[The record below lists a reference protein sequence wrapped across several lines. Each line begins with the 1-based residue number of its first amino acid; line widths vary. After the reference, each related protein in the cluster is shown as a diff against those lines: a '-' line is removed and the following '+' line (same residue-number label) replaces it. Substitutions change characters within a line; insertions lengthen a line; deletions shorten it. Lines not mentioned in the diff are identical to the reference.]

1 MAHRIVLLFGF
12 MAVSA
17 APLQAAEQKKPE
29 APEQKELEALLNRE
43 IVGPVLPMTEVQ
55 RYCEARVPAMPEVG
69 HHPQEGTDRR
79 WAPSE
84 AWSGAAR
91 WQAEAARLRAA
102 VLDRIVY
109 RGEAAKWRDA
119 PAKVEWLETIK
130 GGPGYR
136 IKKLRFEA
144 LPGMWIPALLY
155 EPEKL
160 SGKVPVVLNVN
171 GHVGGPG
178 KAYVPKQIRCINQ
191 AKRGMLA
198 LNLEWVGM
206 GQLGTIGFDH
216 SRMNQIDLCGS
227 SGLAP
232 FYLSMKRGLDI
243 LLSLEHA
250 DPDRLAV
257 TGLSGGGWQ
266 TIFLSSLDTRV
277 KLANPV
283 AGYSSF
289 RTRVW
294 HLKDLGEA
302 EQTPNDLATLV
313 DYTHLT
319 AMMAPRPTL
328 LTYNS
333 KDDCCFESGY
343 ALPPLVDA
351 ALPVFRLFD
360 KADALRTHVNDDPG
374 THNFELDNRQALYRM
389 LGDFFY
395 AGDKQFDPKEIP
407 SAGEVKSREELN
419 VELPAENQDFHTL
432 ALALSK
438 QLPRDAALPA
448 DNDAAIAWQSAGRA
462 RLREIVRAKDYH
474 VAAIKSD
481 SEETPKLKATF
492 WRLQMGGAWTLPAV
506 ELSRGNPQQTA
517 ILVADGGRAS
527 AAGEAA
533 RLLDAGC
540 RVIALDPFY
549 FGESK
554 IAEKDS
560 LFALVVAA
568 VGDRPLGLQA
578 SQVAAVARWAQ
589 AEDKSRP
596 VTLVAV
602 GPRASLFALVA
613 AGLEPQ
619 AVGQVELH
627 GSLGSLREV
636 IEQNWSVAE
645 RPELFCFGLLES
657 FDLKQLAALVA
668 PRPVRFINPS
678 DRAKTE
684 LSGLAAWYGLWGGK
698 FDPISAAKA
707 PKED

>member
-12 MAVSA
+12 MVVSA
-17 APLQAAEQKKPE
+17 VPLRAAEQKKTE
-29 APEQKELEALLNRE
+29 SPEQQELAALLKRE

-55 RYCEARVPAMPEVG
+55 RYCEARVPAMPGFRSAAQWEK
-69 HHPQEGTDRR
+69 
-79 WAPSE
+79 E
-84 AWSGAAR
+84 AV
-91 WQAEAARLRAA
+91 RLRAA
-102 VLDRIVY
+102 VLERIVY

-119 PAKVEWLETIK
+119 PAKVEWLETIP

-136 IKKLRFEA
+136 IKKLRYEA

-160 SGKVPVVLNVN
+160 SGKVPAILNVN

-206 GQLGTIGFDH
+206 GQLGTGGFDH
-216 SRMNQIDLCGS
+216 GRMNQLDLCGS

-232 FYLSMKRGLDI
+232 FYLCMKRGLDI

-289 RTRVW
+289 RTRAW
-294 HLKDLGEA
+294 HLKDLGDP
-302 EQTPNDLATLV
+302 EQTPNDLATLA

-319 AMMAPRPTL
+319 ALMAPRPTL

-343 ALPPLVDA
+343 ALQPLVDA

-395 AGDKQFDPKEIP
+395 AGDKQFDPQEIP
-407 SAGEVKSREELN
+407 SAEEVKSKEKLN

-438 QLPRDAALPA
+438 QLPRDATLPA
-448 DNDAAIAWQSAGRA
+448 DKGAAIAWQSARRA
-462 RLREIVRAKDYH
+462 RLREIVRAKDYR
-474 VAAIKSD
+474 VAAIKSNG
-481 SEETPKLKATF
+481 EESAKLKVTF

-506 ELSRGNPQQTA
+506 ELVCGNPRQTA
-517 ILVADGGRAS
+517 VLVADGGRAS
-527 AAGEAA
+527 TASEAA
-533 RLLDAGC
+533 RLLDARY
-540 RVIALDPFY
+540 RVIAVDPFY

-554 IAEKDS
+554 IAEKDH
-560 LFALVVAA
+560 LFALLVAG

-578 SQVAAVARWAQ
+578 SQVAAVARWARSQ
-589 AEDKSRP
+589 DANRP

-602 GPRASLFALVA
+602 GPRSSLFALIA
-613 AGLEPQ
+613 AGLEEE
-619 AVGQVELH
+619 AIGQVELH

-636 IEQNWSVAE
+636 IEQNWSVNQ
-645 RPELFCFGLLES
+645 RPELFCFGLLET
-657 FDLKQLAALVA
+657 FDVKQLAALVA
-668 PRPVRFINPS
+668 PRPVRFIDPN

-698 FDPISAAKA
+698 FDPISVFEAL
-707 PKED
+707 KED